1 VSSAWLSAAIQEFEQ
16 VTLDNGTELFRVRA
30 RAQQGD
36 DPEPRPLLETRAHDG
51 TAELY
56 EPLSSG
62 GDRRGLLRL
71 AYAVPTERVG
81 PSTVFSLR
89 LPDGYRIELPEPTPG
104 DSGTEP
110 EDGQRWED
118 AEPASEHRDSPEPDD
133 GAARRIVELQ
143 QELAELRF
151 ADGELQRRLAELT
164 AEHEQADVA
173 AARAHEELKSLRGL
187 YGAVEEELRSTR
199 QSVAQALSELDLAHT
214 ERDAARR
221 VAESA
226 QAERDAAHQA
236 AESALAERDEARQAA
251 EATRAERDEARQA
264 GEVTRAERDE
274 ALQTTREHQTEHARL
289 TTRVRQL
296 QARIELVRAD
306 MTGGRSGA
314 DPRLRQ
320 LESERE
326 QLATH
331 VRALAELLGTDKRSG
346 DAGAELAAT
355 VEDNATDR
363 LETIRASVVREANEQ
378 AKSELRR
385 LRAGTPL

>member
-118 AEPASEHRDSPEPDD
+118 AEPASEHRDSPEP
-133 GAARRIVELQ
+133 
-143 QELAELRF
+143 ELRF

-378 AKSELRR
+378 AKRELRR